1 MRHVVAFVVIVF
13 ACILV
18 PARSAEAQ
26 GGLMEWL
33 ERLSGPGHFEG
44 LTVPVKFLCYGLHK
58 TSSVEA
64 DPFFATAEARQKA
77 LDAQEFRFQV
87 GCGRTARNLV
97 RMDIGFE
104 ASWMFGDNTL
114 TYDPSVSPDD
124 SDTVNAQIY
133 AGTFD
138 VGVHRAIDV
147 GFAVGVMR
155 FSNLPVNA
163 FNRMFLQ
170 VGRITWKPLAMF
182 RASTPG
188 GRYQQE
194 FLQVRFIGRWMPDGF
209 KAEDFGAI
217 PGTFESGPEIQSGVS
232 VGVDLFAL
240 FKVR

>member
-13 ACILV
+13 ACILI

-44 LTVPVKFLCYGLHK
+44 LTVPVKLFCYGLHK
-58 TSSVEA
+58 ASSDA
-64 DPFFATAEARQKA
+64 DDPQTAEERKNLGPPA
-77 LDAQEFRFQV
+77 FRFQP
-87 GCGRTARNLV
+87 GCGRTYRGLV

-114 TYDPSVSPDD
+114 QYDPSVSPDNT
-124 SDTVNAQIY
+124 DTVNAQIY

-138 VGVHRAIDV
+138 VGVHRALEV
-147 GFAVGVMR
+147 GLGVGVMR
-155 FSNLPVNA
+155 FSGLPVSS

-170 VGRITWKPLAMF
+170 IGRITWKPLAMF
-182 RASTPG
+182 PADTPR
-188 GRYQQE
+188 GRYFQE

-209 KAEDFGAI
+209 DAEDFGAI
-217 PGTFESGPEIQSGVS
+217 PGTFESGPEIQSGVA
-232 VGVDLFAL
+232 VGVDFFAL